1 MERRKV
7 RDHQDAVELLDAL
20 ASSQLPLAE
29 FSRSRGID
37 GRSLHC
43 WQLNLRPL
51 SPSPPRGLRLVELT
65 ASRPDRPLA
74 KYCVRFDGVEV
85 EVDDH
90 FHDDTLARLLAVVA
104 AC

>member
-7 RDHQDAVELLDAL
+7 RDHQEAVELLDAL
-20 ASSQLPLAE
+20 AASRLTLAE
-29 FSRSRGID
+29 FSHSRGID

-51 SPSPPRGLRLVELT
+51 SSPPPRGLRLVELT
-65 ASRPDRPLA
+65 APKPDRPLA
-74 KYCVRFDGVEV
+74 KYCVRFDGIEV

-90 FHDDTLARLLAVVA
+90 FHDDTLARLLAVVV